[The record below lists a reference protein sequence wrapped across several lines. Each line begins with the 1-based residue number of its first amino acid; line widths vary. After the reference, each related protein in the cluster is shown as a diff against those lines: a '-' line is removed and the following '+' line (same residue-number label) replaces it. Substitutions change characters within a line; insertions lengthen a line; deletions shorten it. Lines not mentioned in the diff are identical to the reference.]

1 MQPHGRASHTF
12 RRWPSTTTGTP
23 ESTKASESATFC
35 AMPVRLWQT
44 ACVDLQRE
52 RTYWSRPKT
61 AIETSEARCA
71 PLLADARD
79 RSPLPP
85 HVGPVQ
91 VVAPCDRTHA
101 RWVRAVTELTI
112 VVAGTSAPAAS
123 ERPTNRPAGSKTVF
137 GKMRAAPS
145 LRSGVR
151 RGSRASTANR
161 RSRWSR
167 CASCC
172 R

>member
-1 MQPHGRASHTF
+1 MQPHGRASDTF

-23 ESTKASESATFC
+23 ESTKASEIGDVLRDAG
-35 AMPVRLWQT
+35 APVGDGLRGP
-44 ACVDLQRE
+44 AA
-52 RTYWSRPKT
+52 RTYVLVSAKDGYS
-61 AIETSEARCA
+61 AVFALGEIETSEARCA

-101 RWVRAVTELTI
+101 RWVRAITELTI

-123 ERPTNRPAGSKTVF
+123 ER
-137 GKMRAAPS
+137 
-145 LRSGVR
+145 
-151 RGSRASTANR
+151 
-161 RSRWSR
+161 
-167 CASCC
+167 
-172 R
+172 

>member
-1 MQPHGRASHTF
+1 VILVPLLAVLTTLPAPAVNIPIDGALVHSGAVLDAAARARIPHV
-12 RRWPSTTTGTP
+12 STMAVDHDGHAG
-23 ESTKASESATFC
+23 EYQGVRIGDVLRDAGA
-35 AMPVRLWQT
+35 PVADGLRGP
-44 ACVDLQRE
+44 AA
-52 RTYWSRPKT
+52 RTYVLVSAKDGYS
-61 AIETSEARCA
+61 AVFALGELETSEARCA

-123 ERPTNRPAGSKTVF
+123 ER
-137 GKMRAAPS
+137 
-145 LRSGVR
+145 
-151 RGSRASTANR
+151 
-161 RSRWSR
+161 
-167 CASCC
+167 
-172 R
+172 